1 VLEEVR
7 SDGINEQSC
16 KRGFQKTINAIGV
29 YSDAGSLGM
38 TFNEVRK
45 DYLLDRWVV
54 IATERGRR
62 PTDFAKQERQKAKTA
77 VCPMCPGNE
86 HMTPPAVLVYLK
98 SGNGIRK
105 TKDEDYSRHKN
116 WLIRVIPNLYPA
128 FSPPKERISPK
139 QIMKNENL
147 AAAVG
152 HHEVLVESPN
162 HDEGPANA
170 PIPQVV
176 HVVNGYIDRLRDLST
191 KPYVQYVSIFRNHG
205 LEAGASLSHAHSQI
219 IATPFIPKTVK
230 EEMDASRKFWRQN
243 KKCAFCGIIE
253 KERGGPR
260 FVLENSKFIVFAPYA
275 SVNPMEFWIF
285 PRKHESS
292 LLEMSQ
298 GEVKIFAETLKT
310 CLSRLK
316 TLVNDPPYNYGFH
329 MALDKGARDYY
340 HWHLEVYPRL
350 AIWAGF
356 EKSTGMY
363 INTMTPET
371 AAESM
376 GKNVSS

>member
-1 VLEEVR
+1 
-7 SDGINEQSC
+7 
-16 KRGFQKTINAIGV
+16 
-29 YSDAGSLGM
+29 M

-62 PTDFAKQERQKAKTA
+62 PTDFAKQERQQAKTA

-98 SGNGIRK
+98 SSNGIRK
-105 TKDEDYSRHKN
+105 TKDEDESRHKN

-128 FSPPKERISPK
+128 FSPPKEKISPK

-162 HDEGPANA
+162 HDEDPANA
-170 PIPQVV
+170 PIPQVI

-219 IATPFIPKTVK
+219 IATPFVPKTVK

-243 KKCAFCGIIE
+243 KKCAFCDIIE
-253 KERGGPR
+253 KERDGPR
-260 FVLENSKFIVFAPYA
+260 LVLENSKFIVFAPYA

-292 LLEMSQ
+292 LLGMSH

-310 CLSRLK
+310 CLGRLK

-356 EKSTGMY
+356 EKSTGVY

-376 GKNVSS
+376 RKNVSS

>member
-1 VLEEVR
+1 ML
-7 SDGINEQSC
+7 
-16 KRGFQKTINAIGV
+16 T
-29 YSDAGSLGM
+29 GSLGM
-38 TFNEVRK
+38 KFNEVRK

-62 PTDFAKQERQKAKTA
+62 PTDFVKQERQQAKSA

-86 HMTPPAVLVYLK
+86 HMTPPAVLVYIK
-98 SGNGIRK
+98 SDQRIRR
-105 TKDEDYSRHKN
+105 TKDEDDFRHKN

-128 FSPPKERISPK
+128 FSPPKGRISRK
-139 QIMKNENL
+139 QITKNENL

-170 PIPQVV
+170 PIPQLV
-176 HVVNGYIDRLRDLST
+176 HVINGYMDRLRELSV

-219 IATPFIPKTVK
+219 IATPFVPKTVK
-230 EEMDASRKFWRQN
+230 EEMDASKKLWRQN
-243 KKCAFCGIIE
+243 KKCVFCDILE
-253 KERGGPR
+253 KERDGPR
-260 FVLENSKFIVFAPYA
+260 FVLENSKFMVFTPYA

-285 PRKHESS
+285 PTNHENS
-292 LLEMSQ
+292 LLDMSHS
-298 GEVKIFAETLKT
+298 ETKTFAETLKT
-310 CLSRLK
+310 CLCRLK

-329 MALDKGARDYY
+329 IALDEEAHDYY

-356 EKSTGMY
+356 EKSTGVY

-376 GKNVSS
+376 RKNVSS